1 MKLKLTCFA
10 FAIAVSLTACGKK
23 PSQENAGDAAKSSS
37 SSSGNPVTAPVDY
50 LGSVGGAKKRME
62 GSIGVSSMTQAIQQ
76 FQIAEG
82 RFPKDLNELV
92 GKGYLAQI
100 PKAPYNMRYQ
110 YNHSSGE
117 VTVVPAQ

>member
-1 MKLKLTCFA
+1 MKPNLFSI
-10 FAIAVSLTACGKK
+10 AIALAFVLTACGKK
-23 PSQENAGDAAKSSS
+23 PSEENAVDAAKG

-82 RFPKDLNELV
+82 RYPKELNELV
-92 GKGYLAQI
+92 SKGYLGQI

-110 YNHSSGE
+110 YNPATGE
-117 VTVVPAQ
+117 VAVVPAQ